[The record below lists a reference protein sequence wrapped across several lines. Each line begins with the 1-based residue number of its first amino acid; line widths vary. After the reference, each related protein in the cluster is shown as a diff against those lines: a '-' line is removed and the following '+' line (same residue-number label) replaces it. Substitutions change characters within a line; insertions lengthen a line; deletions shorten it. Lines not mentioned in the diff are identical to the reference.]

1 MPATELK
8 QRWANGEATYGA
20 VVRIGHSWAPE
31 VFAAAGLDFV
41 WVDLQH
47 GFVPIDTLLPI
58 FQSMNGTR
66 ATPMARVPSNDAAI
80 IGTVLEAG
88 AEGVIV
94 PMIESADDARLAV
107 ENTLHAP
114 RGLRSHGALRLRYL
128 PGGTF
133 RETICIVMIET
144 ESGVEHADEIAAVPG
159 VDGVFVGPSDLA
171 LSMGIAPKVG
181 IQPGPH
187 AEAIGKIRAACD
199 RHGIVTAITGD
210 AQEMR
215 ELGYKMISIGGDH
228 LWMVE
233 AMQAALDRR

>member
-80 IGTVLEAG
+80 IGTVRAG
-88 AEGVIV
+88 TLRPGLARNRWRPAKILCDLWLDQTDRVWHAGSFGAGRV
-94 PMIESADDARLAV
+94 P
-107 ENTLHAP
+107 
-114 RGLRSHGALRLRYL
+114 RS
-128 PGGTF
+128 GGRT
-133 RETICIVMIET
+133 
-144 ESGVEHADEIAAVPG
+144 HDEV
-159 VDGVFVGPSDLA
+159 
-171 LSMGIAPKVG
+171 
-181 IQPGPH
+181 
-187 AEAIGKIRAACD
+187 
-199 RHGIVTAITGD
+199 
-210 AQEMR
+210 
-215 ELGYKMISIGGDH
+215 
-228 LWMVE
+228 
-233 AMQAALDRR
+233 